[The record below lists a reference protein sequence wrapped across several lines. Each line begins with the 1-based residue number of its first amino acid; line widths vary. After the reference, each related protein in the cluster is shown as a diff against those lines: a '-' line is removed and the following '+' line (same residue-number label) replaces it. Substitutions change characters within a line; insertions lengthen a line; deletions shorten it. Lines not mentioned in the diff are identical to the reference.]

1 MSLAARSGAPTRP
14 SDAAP
19 LPLVV
24 AGAVA
29 GAGAALLSYL
39 ALAIVA
45 LAAWMLDPA
54 GDQEWSHM
62 LEAAAGAWLAG
73 LGLSPMVDGVSVT
86 LLPVGFALVPLM
98 ALVGAARWAVE
109 ASAVARRG
117 EALTVSVSAGLAFAG
132 VGAAIAALAR
142 SLIVSPVQAAVT
154 GGVTAFIVVGVTVL
168 VRTRLVDMARLP
180 SVLRDAAV
188 AACVA
193 LAGLVAV
200 ASALLGLS
208 VIAHLDSM
216 NALLVELDPGA
227 SGAVLLAVLTL
238 GYLPNAIVWSMA
250 YVVGPGVTV
259 AVGTTVSPFAEA
271 ASADLPGFPL
281 LAALPGDAPAGAVG
295 LPLAVVATGFL
306 AGAYL
311 RRHHH
316 VGLGGALAALV
327 TALGVGSATALLCW
341 WTSGAVGTTTLQ
353 GLGPSPLAVGFG
365 AGALIGL
372 GTLVVVAWPERHVDG

>member
-1 MSLAARSGAPTRP
+1 
-14 SDAAP
+14 
-19 LPLVV
+19 
-24 AGAVA
+24 
-29 GAGAALLSYL
+29 
-39 ALAIVA
+39 
-45 LAAWMLDPA
+45 
-54 GDQEWSHM
+54 M